1 MMSIW
6 FETVTLDDC
15 ARLDTGMHEKG
26 TLMQT
31 LGIKITE
38 IGEDYMVATMPAG
51 PAVHNPLGL
60 VHGGANVVLAETLG
74 SMAGAH
80 VIDSEHYLCMGQ
92 EVSAT
97 HLRPVS
103 SGLVTGTARPIHL
116 GRRSH
121 VWEIRLTND
130 QGKLSCIAKLILAI
144 VPKKTD

>member
-1 MMSIW
+1 MSSIW
-6 FETVTLDDC
+6 HHMPNPSL
-15 ARLDTGMHEKG
+15 MEKTSEG
-26 TLMQT
+26 TIDQH
-31 LGIKITE
+31 LGIKITDV
-38 IGEDYMVATMPAG
+38 GDDYLTGTMPADHRTFQPYG
-51 PAVHNPLGL
+51 I

-80 VIDSEHYLCMGQ
+80 VIDTEHYLCMGQ

-116 GRRSH
+116 GRRSQ
-121 VWEIRLTND
+121 VWEIRITND

>member
-1 MMSIW
+1 MPNPSLM
-6 FETVTLDDC
+6 
-15 ARLDTGMHEKG
+15 EKTSEG
-26 TLMQT
+26 TIDQH
-31 LGIKITE
+31 LGIKITDV
-38 IGEDYMVATMPAG
+38 GDDYLTGTMPADHRTFQPYG
-51 PAVHNPLGL
+51 I

-80 VIDSEHYLCMGQ
+80 VIDTEHYLCMGQ

-97 HLRPVS
+97 PVS

-116 GRRSH
+116 GRRSQ